1 MSNVQ
6 ARALLTASVLTL
18 ASAAHVPTADA
29 QSAGSRPAASTQAQ
43 IDELKRLIAEQQR
56 MIQALEARV
65 RQSETATTAAEAKAG
80 QAAETAEAA
89 RRVTAEKPLI
99 AAKEKTASVV
109 ISGQVNRML
118 TLADDG
124 NKTKLYNVDNNNSST
139 RLNILAQHKPDG
151 GELTVGAQIEVELR
165 SNSSVEVNQNNEDTG
180 TVSFRDRKVEVFA
193 EHGRYGKLWLGQG
206 STASDGTAEADRS
219 GTSVVDYSSISDLA
233 GGLLFYDKDTGDY
246 SDVSIGSA
254 FNNLDGNGRLDRV
267 RYDTPRFAGFML
279 SGDVASNQRGSAA
292 VTWEES
298 DLAGFATAAGLG
310 YSDPG
315 SGRDYLVSGSAS
327 ALHLGSGLS
336 VTVSAGT
343 RDNVGRDSSQN
354 YYAKLGWQTMGITD
368 IGRTAFSLDYTRS
381 EDMAQDGDTGDSVG
395 LFGVQFVPKYATE
408 LFAGVRWHS
417 LDRDNADFDDIVAGV
432 TGARVKF

>member
-1 MSNVQ
+1 MSNV
-6 ARALLTASVLTL
+6 RALALMTASVLTL
-18 ASAAHVPTADA
+18 APAAHA
-29 QSAGSRPAASTQAQ
+29 QSAGSRPAASTQVQ
-43 IDELKRLIAEQQR
+43 IDELKRLVAEQQR

-80 QAAETAEAA
+80 QAVDTAEAA
-89 RRVTAEKPLI
+89 RRATAEKPLI

-139 RLNILAQHKPDG
+139 RLNILAQHRPEG
-151 GELTVGAQIEVELR
+151 GELTVGAQIEVELK
-165 SNSSVEVNQNNEDTG
+165 SNASTVVSQIDEDTG

-193 EHGRYGKLWLGQG
+193 EHARYGKLWLGHG
-206 STASDGTAEADRS
+206 STASDGTAEVDKSA
-219 GTSVVDYSSISDLA
+219 TSVVNYASISDLA
-233 GGLLFYDKDTGDY
+233 GGLLFYDQDADDY
-246 SDVSIGSA
+246 SGTSIGNA
-254 FNNLDGNGRLDRV
+254 FSDLDGNGRLDRV
-267 RYDTPRFAGFML
+267 RYDTPRFGGLML

-292 VTWEES
+292 VTWEEG
-298 DLAGFATAAGLG
+298 DLAGFSTAAALG

-343 RDNVGRDSSQN
+343 RDNEGRDSSQN

-368 IGRTAFSLDYTRS
+368 IGRTAFSVDYTRS
-381 EDMAQDGDTGDSVG
+381 EDIAQDGDTGDSVG